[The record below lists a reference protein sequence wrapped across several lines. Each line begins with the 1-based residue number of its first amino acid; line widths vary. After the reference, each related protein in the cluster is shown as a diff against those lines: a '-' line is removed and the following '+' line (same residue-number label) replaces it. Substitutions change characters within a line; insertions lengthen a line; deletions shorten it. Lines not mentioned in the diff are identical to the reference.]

1 MVQDI
6 DQASRFAFLQGSL
19 LIFLLLLVPIVLSN
33 NPTGAAL
40 GVLAIVVVF
49 FFPGYLLL
57 TLLGKLSSGERTIL
71 SPVFGIASIT
81 TAYDIF
87 ARASI
92 AKYFP
97 YLVVILSAAGM
108 ILFALQARRAPTPSV
123 WTLRGYETI
132 VAGSAVAFS
141 VAPVFWRS
149 GRFSHGEFVFY
160 GPVGQDHLYHLTL
173 LQRLLHHVPPDNFVV
188 SGLRAPVY
196 HYFDDLTL
204 ALILRAQNTL
214 HLGASDLFD
223 VYYRCYPILVYF
235 LLGALAYR
243 AGRRLVGSPRG
254 GILSVLLILGA
265 GGLGWF
271 FGALQTAAHAS
282 HFTAMRASLFSDWTS
297 RDGVGSFLPLV
308 HRPAHYHGL
317 LICLAAINVLLR
329 PERFRRDWLVAGL
342 LLGLMAGFNF
352 TLAATF
358 GIAAILGCLLM
369 FLQHRQHEARDLAW
383 LAFFIFI
390 GSLPTSFTPNAEW
403 LKAMRSRNWL
413 EAEAELLSSR

>member
-33 NPTGAAL
+33 NPTDAAL
-40 GVLAIVVVF
+40 GVLVIVVVF

-57 TLLGKLSSGERTIL
+57 SLLGKLSGGERTIL

-87 ARASI
+87 ARAPI
-92 AKYFP
+92 ATYFP

-214 HLGASDLFD
+214 HLRASDLFD

-254 GILSVLLILGA
+254 GILSVLLLLGA

-271 FGALQTAAHAS
+271 FGAVQTAAHAA
-282 HFTAMRASLFSDWTS
+282 HFYRDAGVALFQGRCRFLSAPGSSPCPLPRPSDLSRGDQCPSAARALPARLACSGVVVGA
-297 RDGVGSFLPLV
+297 DGRIQLHACCDIGRCCRTRLPPIV
-308 HRPAHYHGL
+308 
-317 LICLAAINVLLR
+317 LAAQ
-329 PERFRRDWLVAGL
+329 
-342 LLGLMAGFNF
+342 
-352 TLAATF
+352 AT
-358 GIAAILGCLLM
+358 
-369 FLQHRQHEARDLAW
+369 
-383 LAFFIFI
+383 
-390 GSLPTSFTPNAEW
+390 
-403 LKAMRSRNWL
+403 RS
-413 EAEAELLSSR
+413 A